1 MASIVVSSRSNAMAF
16 LRVTVQLPRGAESR
30 EGGGLL
36 RNAASPAA
44 TRNANTGRPCWRHD
58 ATTVN
63 SLSAKRL
70 PAWLS
75 EPKLP
80 FRPSTAFAI
89 VPNITSL
96 MTGMGKALIL
106 GPAVAADERPDADTD
121 QRSHSVAT
129 RLGRRPGG
137 LVEEY
142 TRS

>member
-44 TRNANTGRPCWRHD
+44 TRNSNTGRPCWRHD

-63 SLSAKRL
+63 SRSAKRL

-80 FRPSTAFAI
+80 LRHSTA
-89 VPNITSL
+89 
-96 MTGMGKALIL
+96 
-106 GPAVAADERPDADTD
+106 
-121 QRSHSVAT
+121 
-129 RLGRRPGG
+129 GRRARSDTLLVGSTPSSRAKVHSAGHHWLSSRHSAAALGSGCSCPGDETAV
-137 LVEEY
+137 LIVY
-142 TRS
+142 V